1 MPQITQGTRSILSI
15 PFFYSLFQKILGQ
28 DRAYNVLI
36 KNYLRPSIGD
46 RILDIGCGPAD
57 ILSYLPQVE
66 YIGFDASEK
75 YISDA
80 KKRYANRGTFICEL
94 VTSDNLT
101 YREYFDIVVV
111 FGVLHHL
118 DDIEAEKL
126 FQLAHTALK
135 PGGRLVAVENCYT
148 ENQSS
153 IARWII
159 SKDRGQNV
167 RDEKGY
173 LNLAYNLFPPPH
185 TSCNIRHDL
194 LRIPYTHIIIEC
206 IKPD

>member
-1 MPQITQGTRSILSI
+1 MPQINQGIRSILSI

-28 DRAYNVLI
+28 DRIYNVLI

-46 RILDIGCGPAD
+46 RLLDIGCGPAD

-75 YISDA
+75 YISQA
-80 KKRYANRGTFICEL
+80 KKRYGNRGTFICQL
-94 VTSDNLT
+94 VASNNLT

-111 FGVLHHL
+111 FGLLHHL
-118 DDIEAEKL
+118 DDIEAKKL
-126 FQLAHTALK
+126 FQLAHDALK

-148 ENQSS
+148 KNQSP

-167 RDEKGY
+167 RTEKGY
-173 LNLAYNLFPPPH
+173 LNLAYNFFPLAH

-194 LRIPYTHIIIEC
+194 LRVPYTHIIIEC
-206 IKPD
+206 IKPN